1 MVRLRTSSRSS
12 TRWSAPASTPR
23 LPRSPRARS
32 SVAGK
37 GEAHRRPPVAGAW
50 SPGYGCRVRVSAKVD
65 YALRAMLELASA
77 GGLVKG
83 EQLSNAQTIPRK
95 FLESIL
101 VELRHAEL
109 VSSQRGVEGGYAL
122 ARPAEEISVADVIRA
137 VEGPIATVRGARP
150 EDVEYVGAAAG
161 LQPLWLDLR
170 SAMRDVLEQ
179 TTLADIVARSSAPR
193 GTAPSRSGPPGAGGP
208 VT

>member
-1 MVRLRTSSRSS
+1 
-12 TRWSAPASTPR
+12 
-23 LPRSPRARS
+23 
-32 SVAGK
+32 
-37 GEAHRRPPVAGAW
+37 
-50 SPGYGCRVRVSAKVD
+50 VRVSAKVD

-170 SAMRDVLEQ
+170 TAMRDVLER
-179 TTLADIVARSSAPR
+179 TTLAELVAKR
-193 GTAPSRSGPPGAGGP
+193 
-208 VT
+208 